1 MPCWGPFIEAQRNEK
16 QPVVSYSITKIN
28 MEQTEFISVGKILN
42 REECVQEGAV
52 VNFKGSEDFLKTIP
66 QIISIILL

>member
-1 MPCWGPFIEAQRNEK
+1 
-16 QPVVSYSITKIN
+16 
-28 MEQTEFISVGKILN
+28 MEQTEFISLEKILN

-52 VNFKGSEDFLKTIP
+52 VKNFKGSEDFLKTIP